1 MSEKKNALH
10 GSPGRDPALLEK
22 YISGCA
28 DGSSG
33 ALAELYNAVSS
44 PVFAYAL
51 SVLKNRQDAEDVLHD
66 CFINIWSAAA
76 GYTDLGKPM
85 AWIMTITR
93 NLCMNL
99 LKDRRRKDDVDDDDW
114 ESCLSESLG
123 ISEEDRLTVRACM
136 TKLSDTER
144 KILLLHA
151 VSGFK
156 HREIADFLS
165 MPLATVLSKYS
176 RALKKLRSILE
187 KEIYPD
193 EQQ

>member
-10 GSPGRDPALLEK
+10 SSPGKDPALLEK

-28 DGSSG
+28 EGDSG
-33 ALAELYNAVSS
+33 ALSELYTAVSS
-44 PVFAYAL
+44 SVFAYAL

-66 CFINIWSAAA
+66 CFINICSAAA
-76 GYTDLGKPM
+76 GYTSLGKPM
-85 AWIMTITR
+85 AWIMTIAR
-93 NLCMNL
+93 NLCMNT
-99 LKDRRRKDDVDDDDW
+99 LKDRRRRADVDDGDW
-114 ESCLSESLG
+114 ESCLSESLS

-136 TKLSDTER
+136 TELSDTER

-187 KEIYPD
+187 KEISP
-193 EQQ
+193 